1 MKKRKKKEQK
11 FLSIISLSNTNGV
24 AFVDRKRKKKKMLK
38 NSSSLVDLKKT

>member
-24 AFVDRKRKKKKMLK
+24 AFVEGRKKKMLK